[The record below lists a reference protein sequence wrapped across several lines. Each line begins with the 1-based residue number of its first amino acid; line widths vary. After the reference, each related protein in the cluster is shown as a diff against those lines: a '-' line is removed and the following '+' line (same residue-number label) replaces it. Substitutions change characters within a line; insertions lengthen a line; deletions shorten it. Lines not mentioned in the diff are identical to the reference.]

1 MSSEEA
7 IQYVNSKIYPKFKKG
22 GMKIN
27 DLKKGVEDLVDAC
40 CAQDI
45 SSSQGIGCDNITA
58 CIVEFK

>member
-7 IQYVNSKIYPKFKKG
+7 IQHVNSKIYPKFKKG